1 MLEVKVM
8 QEQVDN
14 QIEEV
19 EELEGSPC
27 TGREISDEEALE
39 VFDYYLS
46 GDYLIKNLKI
56 VRRRKQKTLEGLAH
70 LEAAEQRILSRI
82 RKQKINL
89 KSDQN
94 GDFIN

>member
-1 MLEVKVM
+1 M
-8 QEQVDN
+8 QEQVNN

-27 TGREISDEEALE
+27 TGREISDEEALQ

-46 GDYLIKNLKI
+46 GDYLIRNLEI
-56 VRRRKQKTLEGLAH
+56 VRKRKQKTLEGLAH
-70 LEAAEQRILSRI
+70 LEAAEKRILSRI
-82 RKQKINL
+82 REQKINF

-94 GDFIN
+94 NE